1 MRGLFP
7 KDFNR
12 ALQSLVVGYPL
23 RADIMHPRQITSVG
37 PDLVNTVSALP
48 GGLRLKEAA
57 VMKVCCSLNLSCRV
71 VEVLPSIAKV
81 CCLRWLCVHS
91 KFH

>member
-1 MRGLFP
+1 MLSENTSMRGLFP

-71 VEVLPSIAKV
+71 VEVSRP
-81 CCLRWLCVHS
+81 
-91 KFH
+91 